1 MSAVDE
7 FRYECIRINDKI
19 EQLREKQ
26 EQFVRSK
33 TSALFDEEE
42 VSLLQLEE
50 QIKEKTSE
58 IHRLF
63 NRVHEIVVEIKNA
76 SIYKPR
82 DKVLAN
88 VLQWQYRE
96 ISHLSERLRNC
107 QREHVNK
114 LTEKEKYAEQFIVN
128 FDEID
133 LKNEPEHLVHF
144 PSSDSA
150 SFHNNLHQQQQ
161 QQQSQ
166 VQIDIEADNE
176 YLRERD
182 QEMATVLKSI
192 VDLNHIFQEMN
203 ALLVNQGSLLD
214 RIDYNL
220 ESVQMRVEEGAIQLS
235 KAERSART
243 ARKLKCIM
251 ILCGSIILALII
263 MAINS

>member
-1 MSAVDE
+1 M
-7 FRYECIRINDKI
+7 
-19 EQLREKQ
+19 
-26 EQFVRSK
+26 
-33 TSALFDEEE
+33 
-42 VSLLQLEE
+42 EE

-58 IHRLF
+58 IHKLF

-82 DKVLAN
+82 DKVLSN

-96 ISHLSERLRNC
+96 ISHLTEKLRNC

-114 LTEKEKYAEQFIVN
+114 LTEKERYAEQFIVN

-133 LKNEPEHLVHF
+133 LRNEPEQLVHF
-144 PSSDSA
+144 PSNESA
-150 SFHNNLHQQQQ
+150 SFHNNLQQQ

-166 VQIDIEADNE
+166 VQIDIEGENE

-182 QEMATVLKSI
+182 QEMANVLKSI

-214 RIDYNL
+214 RIDYNI
-220 ESVQMRVEEGAIQLS
+220 ESVQMKVEEGAIQLS
-235 KAERSART
+235 RAERSART
-243 ARKLKCIM
+243 ARKMKCIM

>member
-1 MSAVDE
+1 M
-7 FRYECIRINDKI
+7 
-19 EQLREKQ
+19 
-26 EQFVRSK
+26 RSK

-42 VSLLQLEE
+42 LSLLQLEG

-63 NRVHEIVVEIKNA
+63 NRVHGIVVDIKNA
-76 SIYKPR
+76 SLYKPK
-82 DKVLAN
+82 DKVLGN
-88 VLQWQYRE
+88 ILQWQYRE
-96 ISHLSERLRNC
+96 ISQLSEKLRHC

-114 LTEKEKYAEQFIVN
+114 LTEKEKYAEQFSSPEFIVN

-144 PSSDSA
+144 PSDDSA
-150 SFHNNLHQQQQ
+150 AFQKSNL
-161 QQQSQ
+161 QSQ
-166 VQIDIEADNE
+166 VQIDIEADTE

-182 QEMATVLKSI
+182 KEMATVLKSI

-220 ESVQMRVEEGAIQLS
+220 ESVQMKVEEGAIQLS
-235 KAERSART
+235 RAERSART
-243 ARKLKCIM
+243 VRKMKCIM

-263 MAINS
+263 MAINSS